1 MRNNLYSV
9 IGIAIVFKK
18 YCSEYQ
24 ILVRSPTVGLLLAE
38 TLRERPSQIAALYL
52 K

>member
-9 IGIAIVFKK
+9 IAIAIVFNK
-18 YCSEYQ
+18 YCSEYL
-24 ILVRSPTVGLLLAE
+24 ILVRSPTAGLLSE
-38 TLRERPSQIAALYL
+38 TLRERPSQIATLYL

>member
-9 IGIAIVFKK
+9 IAIAIVFKK
-18 YCSEYQ
+18 YCSEYL
-24 ILVRSPTVGLLLAE
+24 ILVRSPTAGLLLSE
-38 TLRERPSQIAALYL
+38 TLRERPSPIATLYL

>member
-9 IGIAIVFKK
+9 IAIAIVFNK
-18 YCSEYQ
+18 YCSEYL
-24 ILVRSPTVGLLLAE
+24 ILVRSPISHSLPQVAGIILL
-38 TLRERPSQIAALYL
+38 